1 MQQSAC
7 TACSAYRPC
16 VSHVLAYTSV
26 LPCSESLMLRDILRK
41 VYKMLFWVT
50 SPTWLVC
57 IVLSRVCCVMLY
69 WKCGVFLSWV
79 VSCDISKLMYPFVGY
94 VSWSCA
100 ASVYCSGLY
109 MILYSSCKLFWVIYN
124 LVCTV
129 VLGCVQSCTAGVH
142 CSGLCIIMCS
152 RYTLFWARCI
162 TWCHTAAVDLGCVCH
177 MILYSQCTWLW
188 VVCDIICVCMRC
200 SQRTALWPSTNLFC
214 LLCREHTFGMGSWLS
229 VTQSLNGS

>member
-1 MQQSAC
+1 
-7 TACSAYRPC
+7 
-16 VSHVLAYTSV
+16 
-26 LPCSESLMLRDILRK
+26 MLRDVLQK
-41 VYKMLFWVT
+41 VYMTLFWVT
-50 SPTWLVC
+50 SPAWLVC
-57 IVLSRVCCVMLY
+57 IVLSCVCCVMLY
-69 WKCGVFLSWV
+69 RKCGVFLSWV
-79 VSCDISKLMYPFVGY
+79 VSCDISKLMYLFVGY

-100 ASVYCSGLY
+100 TSVYCSGLY